1 MNPRR
6 HQAADL
12 LRAAAKMRLER
23 EALARQ
29 QQELHQPPSRE
40 AHDRDDLNELRHE
53 SFVGNGCSC
62 KTSYGRARGTVMQ

>member
-1 MNPRR
+1 MPSLNLR

-29 QQELHQPPSRE
+29 QQELDQPPSRA
-40 AHDRDDLNELRHE
+40 AHDRDDLNYHDR
-53 SFVGNGCSC
+53 GD
-62 KTSYGRARGTVMQ
+62 AR

>member
-1 MNPRR
+1 MPSLNRR

-29 QQELHQPPSRE
+29 QQELDQPPSRA
-40 AHDRDDLNELRHE
+40 AHDRDDLNYHDR
-53 SFVGNGCSC
+53 GD
-62 KTSYGRARGTVMQ
+62 AR